1 MKNMKLT
8 DKRVIKQN
16 TKSILAKFALSVALV
31 ACVSVQASGITYFLN
46 ENTKA
51 DFEIRNIP
59 TTETTAKNV
68 VKHTVRNTVRNTV
81 FTQNIYQNDENP
93 ITDKLFENEKISIS
107 TAYPN
112 PAVENVSFDYKLS
125 ALAGSARIT
134 LSDVFGNKI
143 GSYEL
148 SHEQI
153 RLRISVQ
160 DLPES
165 IYFYTLHVDGKVV
178 ITKKLV
184 VRR

>member
-1 MKNMKLT
+1 MKLT
-8 DKRVIKQN
+8 NKQ
-16 TKSILAKFALSVALV
+16 KIRSILATIVLFAG
-31 ACVSVQASGITYFLN
+31 VSAQASGITYFLN
-46 ENTKA
+46 ENTKPN
-51 DFEIRNIP
+51 FEIKNIS
-59 TTETTAKNV
+59 TTKV
-68 VKHTVRNTVRNTV
+68 LVK
-81 FTQNIYQNDENP
+81 NIYLSDENP

-125 ALAGSARIT
+125 TLAGSAKIT

-143 GSYEL
+143 GAYEL
-148 SHEQI
+148 SHEQT

-165 IYFYTLHVDGKVV
+165 IYFYTLHIDGKVV

>member
-1 MKNMKLT
+1 MKLT
-8 DKRVIKQN
+8 IKEVIKQN
-16 TKSILAKFALSVALV
+16 TKSILAKFVLSTAFVMCLSA
-31 ACVSVQASGITYFLN
+31 QANGITYFLN
-46 ENTKA
+46 ENTKSN
-51 DFEIRNIP
+51 FEI
-59 TTETTAKNV
+59 KNV
-68 VKHTVRNTVRNTV
+68 V

-125 ALAGSARIT
+125 ALAGNARIT

-148 SHEQI
+148 SHEQT
-153 RLRISVQ
+153 RLRISVH

>member
-1 MKNMKLT
+1 MKLT
-8 DKRVIKQN
+8 IKQN
-16 TKSILAKFALSVALV
+16 TKSILANLALSAALIV
-31 ACVSVQASGITYFLN
+31 GVSAQASGITYFLN
-46 ENTKA
+46 ENTKHN
-51 DFEIRNIP
+51 FEIKNIL
-59 TTETTAKNV
+59 TTETTAKNAVQNV
-68 VKHTVRNTVRNTV
+68 V
-81 FTQNIYQNDENP
+81 FSQDIYQNDENP

-125 ALAGSARIT
+125 ALAGSAKIT

-143 GSYEL
+143 GSYDL
-148 SHEQI
+148 THEQT
-153 RLRISVQ
+153 RLRISVH

>member
-1 MKNMKLT
+1 MFAFGKLQQLLSNKIMKLT
-8 DKRVIKQN
+8 IKEAIKQN
-16 TKSILAKFALSVALV
+16 IKSILARLVLSTAFVVLL
-31 ACVSVQASGITYFLN
+31 SEQANAITYFLN

-51 DFEIRNIP
+51 NFEIKGIF
-59 TTETTAKNV
+59 
-68 VKHTVRNTVRNTV
+68 

-112 PAVENVSFDYKLS
+112 PAVENVSFDYKLT
-125 ALAGSARIT
+125 AFAGNARIT

-148 SHEQI
+148 SHEQT
-153 RLRISVQ
+153 RLRISVH

>member
-1 MKNMKLT
+1 MKLT
-8 DKRVIKQN
+8 NKQ
-16 TKSILAKFALSVALV
+16 KIRSILATIVLFAG
-31 ACVSVQASGITYFLN
+31 VSAQASGITYFLN
-46 ENTKA
+46 ENTKPN
-51 DFEIRNIP
+51 FEIKNIS
-59 TTETTAKNV
+59 TTKV
-68 VKHTVRNTVRNTV
+68 LVK
-81 FTQNIYQNDENP
+81 NIYLSDENP

-125 ALAGSARIT
+125 ALAGSAKIT

-143 GSYEL
+143 GAYEL
-148 SHEQI
+148 SHEQT

-165 IYFYTLHVDGKVV
+165 IYFYTLHIDGKVV

>member
-1 MKNMKLT
+1 MIKIKNMKLT
-8 DKRVIKQN
+8 NQKKI
-16 TKSILAKFALSVALV
+16 KSILASMVLFVGLSA
-31 ACVSVQASGITYFLN
+31 QASGITYFLN
-46 ENTKA
+46 ENTKPN
-51 DFEIRNIP
+51 FEIKNIS
-59 TTETTAKNV
+59 TSKFLVE
-68 VKHTVRNTVRNTV
+68 
-81 FTQNIYQNDENP
+81 NIYPSDGNP

-112 PAVENVSFDYKLS
+112 PAVENVSFNYKLS
-125 ALAGSARIT
+125 SLAGNAKIT

-143 GSYEL
+143 GAYEL
-148 SHEQI
+148 SHEQT

>member
-1 MKNMKLT
+1 MRLT
-8 DKRVIKQN
+8 IKEVIKQN
-16 TKSILAKFALSVALV
+16 TKSILAKFVLSTTFVMCLSA
-31 ACVSVQASGITYFLN
+31 QANGITYFLN
-46 ENTKA
+46 ENTKSNFA
-51 DFEIRNIP
+51 IKNIP
-59 TTETTAKNV
+59 VIAKNLIKNV
-68 VKHTVRNTVRNTV
+68 VY
-81 FTQNIYQNDENP
+81 TQNIYQNDENP

-125 ALAGSARIT
+125 ALAGNARIT

-148 SHEQI
+148 SHEQT
-153 RLRISVQ
+153 RLRISVH